1 MVILSEVP
9 PKVTAKSW
17 IVYDMQ
23 QGRALW
29 SHRSHKRREMA
40 SLTKMMNLI
49 TILELTASLGLDP
62 RDLRVQ
68 ASRTACEITGTTAE
82 LREGAEYTLFDLYFG
97 MMLPSGNDAAY
108 LISEFGGYLLKCQS
122 ENTYVSIRDVNASVN
137 R

>member
-9 PKVTAKSW
+9 PKVSAKSW

-49 TILELTASLGLDP
+49 TILELTASLGLNP
-62 RDLRVQ
+62 KELRVK
-68 ASRTACEITGTTAE
+68 ASKSACEISGTTAE
-82 LREGAEYTLFDLYFG
+82 LR
-97 MMLPSGNDAAY
+97 
-108 LISEFGGYLLKCQS
+108 
-122 ENTYVSIRDVNASVN
+122 
-137 R
+137 